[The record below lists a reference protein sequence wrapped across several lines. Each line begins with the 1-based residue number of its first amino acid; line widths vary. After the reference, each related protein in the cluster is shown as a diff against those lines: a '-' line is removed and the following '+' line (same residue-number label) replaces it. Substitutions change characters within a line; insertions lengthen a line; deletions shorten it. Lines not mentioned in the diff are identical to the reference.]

1 MDFNRAEPTCS
12 RTNFLMSVRANKM
25 QLFVLFTSH
34 NTPNVHLRLDS
45 ILKLCWTFQIGL
57 VCVPEDKFSC
67 VVANITLTF
76 DIQRLISTFVVRSIE
91 GTRCSFF
98 LHAQFLGLDSS
109 TG

>member
-1 MDFNRAEPTCS
+1 MDFKGLNPHAVELIFLCQFGLTKCS
-12 RTNFLMSVRANKM
+12 F
-25 QLFVLFTSH
+25 FVLFTSH

-67 VVANITLTF
+67 VVAHITLTF